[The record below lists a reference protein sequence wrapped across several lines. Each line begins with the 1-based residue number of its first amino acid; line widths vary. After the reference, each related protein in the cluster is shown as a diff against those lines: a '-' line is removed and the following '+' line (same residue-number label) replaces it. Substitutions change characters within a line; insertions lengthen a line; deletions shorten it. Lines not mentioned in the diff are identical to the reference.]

1 MTTMQKT
8 VSLLSLA
15 LLIGLLG
22 TSGKAISVYAQ
33 DQHTDNVIA
42 ESTISQVSVEAS
54 MRGTEPYID
63 ATVTTDQPV
72 RQR

>member
-22 TSGKAISVYAQ
+22 TSGKAISVV
-33 DQHTDNVIA
+33 TV
-42 ESTISQVSVEAS
+42 AS
-54 MRGTEPYID
+54 I
-63 ATVTTDQPV
+63 
-72 RQR
+72 